1 MTNASIKKFIKLRQQ
16 LESERIK
23 VSARLKEVDEAL
35 GTIQLPSLAAL
46 PKQEGKRRGPKPAS
60 KRKVS
65 NEVSLKDSILKVI
78 GKQQMTKEQI
88 LEGVIKSGYRFRT
101 SNPANSLN
109 VILYGKK
116 PKFSRKDGKFGV
128 A

>member
-1 MTNASIKKFIKLRQQ
+1 MPNASIKKFIKLRQQ
-16 LESERIK
+16 LESERTQIT
-23 VSARLKEVDEAL
+23 ARLKEVEAAL
-35 GTIQLPSLAAL
+35 GSFQSSSPT
-46 PKQEGKRRGPKPAS
+46 PKTPGKKRGPKPGN

-88 LEGVIKSGYRFRT
+88 LEGVVKSGYRFRT
-101 SNPANSLN
+101 NNPLNSIG

-116 PKFSRKDGKFGV
+116 PKLSRKDGKFGV
-128 A
+128 V

>member
-1 MTNASIKKFIKLRQQ
+1 MTSTAIKQFIKLRQQ
-16 LESERIK
+16 LESERTQII
-23 VSARLKEVDEAL
+23 ARLKDVDAAL
-35 GTIQLPSLAAL
+35 GSFQSVPVTASKTP
-46 PKQEGKRRGPKPAS
+46 GKKRGPKPGG

-65 NEVSLKDSILKVI
+65 NELSLKEAVVQAL
-78 GKQQMTKEQI
+78 GKQQLTKEEV
-88 LEGVIKSGYRFRT
+88 LAGVKKLGYQFRT
-101 SNPANSLN
+101 ANPLNSIG

>member
-1 MTNASIKKFIKLRQQ
+1 MTKASIKKFIKLRQQ
-16 LESERIK
+16 LESERAQIA
-23 VSARLKEVDEAL
+23 SRLQEVEAAL
-35 GTIQLPSLAAL
+35 GSFQAAPL
-46 PKQEGKRRGPKPAS
+46 VIPKPPGKKRGPKPGS

-88 LEGVIKSGYRFRT
+88 LEGVVKSGYRFRT

-128 A
+128 V

>member
-1 MTNASIKKFIKLRQQ
+1 MTSTSIKKFIKLRKQ
-16 LESERIK
+16 LESERTKIA
-23 VSARLKEVDEAL
+23 ARLQEVEAAL
-35 GTIQLPSLAAL
+35 GSFQSSSPTPKTAA
-46 PKQEGKRRGPKPAS
+46 KKRGPKPGS

-65 NEVSLKDSILKVI
+65 NEVSLKDSILKVV

-109 VILYGKK
+109 VVLYGKK

-128 A
+128 V

>member
-1 MTNASIKKFIKLRQQ
+1 MTKASIKKFIKLRQQ
-16 LESERIK
+16 LESEHTQIT
-23 VSARLKEVDEAL
+23 ARLKEIEAAL
-35 GTIQLPSLAAL
+35 GSFQSAPVTASKTP
-46 PKQEGKRRGPKPAS
+46 GKKRGPKPGS

-88 LEGVIKSGYRFRT
+88 LEGVVKSGYRFRT

-128 A
+128 V